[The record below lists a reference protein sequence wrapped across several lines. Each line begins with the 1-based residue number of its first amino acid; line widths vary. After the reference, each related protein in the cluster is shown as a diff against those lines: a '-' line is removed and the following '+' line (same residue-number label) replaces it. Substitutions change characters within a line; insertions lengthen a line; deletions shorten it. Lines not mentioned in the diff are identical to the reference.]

1 MCRSSNPNN
10 SNPSNVGKTASP
22 PTGGAEEL
30 ATDETW
36 IKTFDVNA
44 FARDI
49 RDLGERL
56 RAQQGDAD
64 VQHLHKMVRWSNLCA
79 AVGFLTM
86 GYVVNPVAVVALST
100 WTFSRWTMIG
110 TYLLS
115 ESVVLSLPLVVV
127 VLITG
132 TLCLDNIPLFR
143 VLTLPGLPSLFP
155 TTAHH
160 VCHGGYDSIHPNKK
174 RWNRFKFAIG
184 SFWNRLCDWLDW
196 MMPEAWNVEHNNRH
210 HYKLSEIDDPDLV
223 ENNLVDLRQAPIPLA
238 AKYLVVGLAM
248 ASWKWFYYA
257 PNTYKELKLAQWRKQ
272 GKPLPPN
279 VNPADAVTIRSVL
292 QGDNPFYSAAELFGV
307 VLGPYL
313 VIHFFLLPLP
323 YLALGYYLALA
334 DPAALY
340 WTAVTN
346 LVLAE
351 VLTNIHGF
359 VAVVTNHA
367 GDDMY
372 RFRNGCRPFSGSF
385 FLRQVL
391 ASVDFQMGTDLVDF
405 LHGFLNYQI
414 EHHLWP
420 NLSMLS
426 YQKSAPLVRAVCA
439 RHGVPYVQEN
449 VFRRVHKTVQIMV
462 GTTSMKWF
470 PAKYED
476 AYLEQDAKFL
486 SEEMAK

>member
-49 RDLGERL
+49 RDLGEQL

-100 WTFSRWTMIG
+100 WTFSRWTMI
-110 TYLLS
+110 
-115 ESVVLSLPLVVV
+115 
-127 VLITG
+127 
-132 TLCLDNIPLFR
+132 
-143 VLTLPGLPSLFP
+143 
-155 TTAHH
+155 AHH

-476 AYLEQDAKFL
+476 AKFL